1 MPKEVRI
8 PFEEINNSQTITEN
22 MDKRFKANDVDL
34 HKNEV
39 TDLQDDF
46 KKQERILKIKNMK
59 FFVIGDVPLKR

>member
-1 MPKEVRI
+1 MSKEIRI
-8 PFEEINNSQTITEN
+8 PFNEINNSQTITEN

-46 KKQERILKIKNMK
+46 KKQERILKIKNYK
-59 FFVIGDVPLKR
+59 FFFIKDIPWKR